1 MLFKTLTVIQA
12 INWAVREKEVDVVSM
27 SLGWDKEVMV
37 KGKPVVSNAISE
49 TLGFRDQK
57 VLFFAAASNFGGG
70 KREMFPATHKN
81 VFSIR
86 ATNTRGFHPD
96 FNASLSKN
104 DPFVLGT
111 LGYRVPTAR
120 RGDTQ
125 IPIGRTGTSVA
136 TAVTAGMVAL
146 ILGYINTSPARMSWE
161 SVKTYDK
168 MLSVLEALSEE
179 PEARKRFIT
188 PDKFPFSSDDV
199 KKFEALLTTAST

>member
-12 INWAVREKEVDVVSM
+12 INWAVREQKVDVVSM

-37 KGKPVVSNAISE
+37 NGKPVVSNAISE
-49 TLGFRDQK
+49 TLGSRDQK

-70 KREMFPATHKN
+70 KRVMFPATHKD

-86 ATNTRGFHPD
+86 ATNARGSHQD
-96 FNASLSKN
+96 FNASLSKY

-111 LGYRVPTAR
+111 LGYRVPTAQ
-120 RGDTQ
+120 RGGTETQ
-125 IPIGRTGTSVA
+125 IGRTGTSVA
-136 TAVTAGMVAL
+136 TAVTAGIVAL
-146 ILGYINTSPARMSWE
+146 ILGYINMSPARMSWE

-179 PEARKRFIT
+179 PEKMKRFIT
-188 PDKFPFSSDDV
+188 PDKFPLSSDSV
-199 KKFEALLTTAST
+199 KEFEAILTMAST

>member
-12 INWAVREKEVDVVSM
+12 IEWAVDQNVDVVSM

-37 KGKPVVSNAISE
+37 NGKPVVSNAISQ
-49 TLGFRDQK
+49 TLGSRDQK

-70 KREMFPATHKN
+70 KRMMFPATHKD

-86 ATNTRGFHPD
+86 ATNARGSHQD
-96 FNASLSKN
+96 FNASLSRL

-111 LGYRVPTAR
+111 LGYRVPTAQ
-120 RGDTQ
+120 RGDTHTQ
-125 IPIGRTGTSVA
+125 IGRTGTSVA
-136 TAVTAGMVAL
+136 TAVTAGIVAL
-146 ILGYINTSPARMSWE
+146 ILGYINTSPARMCWE

-179 PEARKRFIT
+179 PDKMKRFIT
-188 PDKFPFSSDDV
+188 PDKFPLSSDSV
-199 KKFEALLTTAST
+199 KEFEAILTMAST